1 MWLEKTLLLCFL
13 AGVVYILVLA
23 GSFTP
28 VLDNRV
34 LVGPFIMPPCGF
46 KISTGVPCI
55 ACYMTRSF
63 ALMARGRILEAA
75 SLQPMGAVLFSLLA
89 LSVPA
94 LLFALFRKKSM
105 WPLVESWPWMRI
117 LQALILLTL
126 ASWAYTIAME
136 LAGRNP

>member
-1 MWLEKTLLLCFL
+1 MWLEKTLILCLL
-13 AGVVYILVLA
+13 AGVLYVLVLA

-28 VLDNRV
+28 VMNNRV

-46 KISTGVPCI
+46 KTSTGVPCI

-63 ALMARGRILEAA
+63 ALMARGRVLEAA
-75 SLQPMGAVLFSLLA
+75 SLQPMGAVLFSLLV

-94 LLFALFRKKSM
+94 LLFALVRRKSM
-105 WPLVESWPWMRI
+105 WPLVEAWPWKRI
-117 LQALILLTL
+117 LQALVLLTL
-126 ASWAYTIAME
+126 ASWAYTIVME